1 MASQFDRLLASLVE
15 RIDKFLV
22 DAKKADLESGG
33 QRVVPLEDV
42 ANATSLK
49 EHLTKYHH
57 HKRARHLWCRR
68 WKSDEIYLFLANVT
82 LALVIAILIFLF
94 VKFL

>member
-42 ANATSLK
+42 TSATSLK
-49 EHLTKYHH
+49 EHLSHYHH
-57 HKRARHLWCRR
+57 HKKTRHLWFRR

-82 LALVIAILIFLF
+82 LALVIAILVFLF